1 MTITPRN
8 KVSSETGQRTVSS
21 TALAC
26 SYELTRARA
35 GVCLKRTD
43 RRQSGGREQLLITSM
58 IFIDSAA
65 FSEYCRA
72 DPLARSDPFAANL
85 LARAFHELLDAES

>member
-1 MTITPRN
+1 MTITPR
-8 KVSSETGQRTVSS
+8 KKTFSETGQRTVSS

-26 SYELTRARA
+26 SFDLTRART

-58 IFIDSAA
+58 IFADSAA
-65 FSEYCRA
+65 FREYCRA

-85 LARAFHELLDAES
+85 LDRAFHELLDADA